1 MPQDP
6 KDVVRRFF
14 NTLSTGDFDRI
25 WEFFTADST
34 WTVNDVANGFPA
46 QRGRAIIDDFL
57 QPVREGLFASGDP
70 KIEVVRLNAEGNVV
84 AAETIGRG
92 ALLNGNAYENHYA
105 FVLEVDPEAGKVLA
119 LKEYLDSDYA
129 HAISAPTDAG
139 APDAKYAEQLKSL
152 GHEV

>member
-6 KDVVRRFF
+6 KDVVRSFF
-14 NTLSTGDFDRI
+14 TTLSTGEFEKI
-25 WEFFTADST
+25 AEFFTEDST
-34 WTVNDVANGFPA
+34 WTVNDVANGFPS

-57 QPVREGLFASGDP
+57 QPVREGLFAPGDP
-70 KIEVVRLNAEGNVV
+70 KIEVVRLIADGNVV

-92 ALLNGNAYENHYA
+92 ALLNGNAYENYYA

-119 LKEYLDSDYA
+119 LKEYMDSDYA
-129 HAISAPTDAG
+129 HSISAPTDAG
-139 APDAKYAEQLKSL
+139 SPDAKYAEQLKSL

>member
-6 KDVVRRFF
+6 KDVVRSFF
-14 NTLSTGDFDRI
+14 ATLSTGEFGKI
-25 WEFFTADST
+25 AEFFTEDST
-34 WTVNDVANGFPA
+34 WTVNDVTNGFPS
-46 QRGRAIIDDFL
+46 QRGRAIVDDFL
-57 QPVREGLFASGDP
+57 QPVREGLFAPGDP
-70 KIEVVRLNAEGNVV
+70 KVEIIRLIAEGNTV

-92 ALLNGNAYENHYA
+92 ALLNGNTYENHYA

-119 LKEYLDSDYA
+119 LKEYMDSDYA
-129 HAISAPTDAG
+129 HSISAPTEAG

>member
-14 NTLSTGDFDRI
+14 DTLSTGEFEKI
-25 WEFFTADST
+25 AEFFTADST
-34 WTVNDVANGFPA
+34 WTVNDVANGFPT

-57 QPVREGLFASGDP
+57 QPVREGLFESGDP
-70 KIEVVRLNAEGNVV
+70 KIEVIRMIAEGNTV

-92 ALLNGNAYENHYA
+92 ALRNGNAYENYYA

-119 LKEYLDSDYA
+119 LKEYMDSDYA
-129 HAISAPTDAG
+129 HSISAPTDEG
-139 APDAKYAEQLKSL
+139 APDAQYAEQLRGL